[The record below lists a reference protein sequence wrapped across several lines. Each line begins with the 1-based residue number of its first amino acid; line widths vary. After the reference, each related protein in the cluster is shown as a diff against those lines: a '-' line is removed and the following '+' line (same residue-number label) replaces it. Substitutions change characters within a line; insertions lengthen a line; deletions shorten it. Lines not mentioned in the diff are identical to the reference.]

1 MVKNEV
7 VLYIRLTN
15 SVKPD
20 EPTVG
25 DPTGNELAAWTGPS
39 HLPIFLT
46 SICLP

>member
-7 VLYIRLTN
+7 VLYIRRTN

-20 EPTVG
+20 ELAVDNPT
-25 DPTGNELAAWTGPS
+25 DNELVTWTGLSP
-39 HLPIFLT
+39 LLIFLT